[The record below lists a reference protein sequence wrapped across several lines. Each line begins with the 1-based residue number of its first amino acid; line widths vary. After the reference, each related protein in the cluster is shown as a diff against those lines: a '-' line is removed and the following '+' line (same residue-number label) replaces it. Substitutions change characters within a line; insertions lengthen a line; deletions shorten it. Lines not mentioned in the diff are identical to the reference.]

1 MKRGLPLILSI
12 VGWLCSI
19 SAFGQFTVTTSPPL
33 SANNGATA
41 ISFEVQ
47 SGVPLV
53 ITGFSNTFN
62 TGSVVAEVWYRVG
75 GVQHISG
82 SNPVVSVANGW
93 VLAQGNIS
101 FTSPSN
107 TTPTAIPH
115 TFSIP
120 IPANTPV
127 GIAINGATG
136 GTRYVTWTASNPDV
150 FNDGTLTVRT
160 GTNYGYGGTVTSMT
174 NHPRQFA
181 GSVTYQFAGP
191 CQNPPYVGPAISN
204 KTLACSGERFNL
216 SMDSLTGGTGQTY
229 QWQIST
235 DSINWTNITGA
246 TNATL
251 DTSQTS
257 TNYYRCQVTCGAT
270 VSSAGVKVTT
280 NSTPLAAGTYSINS
294 SLPTGGTNFASFT
307 DLAQK
312 INCSGIA
319 GPIVVNVA
327 PFSGPYVEQVR
338 FNFVGGSSTTNTI
351 TINGNG
357 EVLSYSGGVSGN
369 YGTLTLDGAE
379 NFIFKNL
386 KIEVG
391 STASAGW
398 ALWMTNM
405 AKNIEID
412 SCTIS
417 VPLSLTTSLSSA
429 IVTGTSAT
437 SATTTGLGATD
448 YKVTNCIIEGGYYGF
463 VANGNTT
470 APYSS
475 NNIIQNNIIRDFYLY
490 GLFVRGQENT
500 LIEGNDISRAQR
512 TTLSTFYGLYLN
524 GEMVNTKVLRN
535 SIHNISDQNT
545 SSTSTAYPIYATTV
559 YGRGGSPLLIANNI
573 MYNLNTDGTV
583 YGIYQ
588 LTGDSIAYYHN
599 TISVDNVNA
608 TGASTIRA
616 MFISSSSGYF
626 DVKNNIFSITEGG
639 TGTKTL
645 MYLSSTL
652 PTFDINYNQYYS
664 SNVGTNVLGYYN
676 AANRNTLSD
685 FQTASNL
692 EANGVVGDPLFANSA
707 IGDLTPSAPAGNNN
721 GLNLQSIVPIDFT
734 GASRPTTPDRGAFE
748 FSPLYCL
755 QPYNL
760 QFDSVTTSSVY
771 LTWINDA
778 AADSVKI
785 EWVPCGGL
793 QGTGGVAYVADSS
806 YTVTGLMDNQCY
818 DFYFTSY
825 CGGTVGNGTG
835 VLQGVTTKCLPFSM
849 PYVEP
854 FTTWVPQCVEL
865 SPGGGGSWTWIHR
878 NNDFAEG
885 DFWSNSVGFSTM
897 RMAVVDVSTRAWM
910 RVRWA
915 HLYSASYPE
924 DRLVIRAAIEG
935 SGNWDTLVDFVGP
948 TFNSPNATNTNPPA
962 KTDFIETSVVLDTS
976 FTGEDVEFELIALT
990 DFGPDVY
997 IDDFIVEQVPS
1008 CLPPFDL
1015 TASNITTS
1023 GATIGWQTISG
1034 TSFNIEYGPCGFQ
1047 QGSGVGTVVTNVTQP
1062 YTMSGLSPNTCYHVY
1077 VNDPCSNSWTGP
1089 LEFTTPCL
1097 SQLNGLYTVGGPAGP
1112 NNFATLDSAVAEL
1125 NGCGISGP
1133 VIFDLAP
1140 GTYMTSMVMAEITG
1154 SSPTNTVTWR
1164 GQGVGLDTIRSMGQ
1178 GAVVMNGT
1186 KNMIFKNLTL
1196 EAPTGFTV
1204 WMNSG
1209 ARNITIDSCHVIASL
1224 TSTSTLDNPIVSSG
1238 LNTSASSYQLN
1249 AYDVTVT
1256 NSKIIGGY
1264 YGVRF
1269 NGQSTTSRTDGFV
1282 IENNEFEGQYL
1293 YATYFYYCDSIR
1305 VANNVMD
1312 NFRITSG
1319 YGFYAVYANYFEVE
1333 ANYIKANTYPIYVSQ
1348 GNTSV
1353 AQSTNSKIVNNMCV
1367 GGAYGMFLATVNN
1380 MDMYHNSSKGT
1391 TYGIY
1396 FSGSTYNNSNIRNN
1410 IFQGG
1415 SSYAFYV
1422 TSGAFPSSTSIDY
1435 NLYHSETGANIA
1447 YYGTAIRTD
1456 LTAWQTAYP
1465 TLNVNSLQGDPVFS
1479 GPDDLHI
1486 VGTLPNDQGDNTA
1499 GVTVDIDGDVRPAS
1513 GALAVDIGADEFTPK
1528 QWDAEYIALLGANG
1542 GCGDSAVALEVV
1554 VRNLGQ
1560 QTITSLPI
1568 SVAISGSLTT
1578 TLNTTASVNIA
1589 SLETDTIPVGTFN
1602 IYNGGVVS
1610 FNVGLALANDQEI
1623 ANDSGSVMN
1632 VLYIPFQPIVF
1643 SGDSVCANVD
1653 SVDLAALTIPG
1664 TMYGWYANMT
1674 DTVALAMGDTFRA
1687 PVSGQSTYYV
1697 EYLNNA
1703 DSLLTTFAAGNSQ
1716 SGNMFDLVVKNGIT
1730 LTGLTVNPTGS
1741 GAVTFEV
1748 YYRSGSYSGFEN
1760 SSAGW
1765 TLIET
1770 HVGTSVTP
1778 GGYFFPL
1785 TTPLT
1790 MAPGTHALYV
1800 TATSGSVSYTNGSSV
1815 GSIYASNNDIDFLQ
1829 GIGKSYP
1836 FGSTFSPRIWNGIL
1850 HYGSVGCSN
1859 IRVPVSFGVDSAIVV
1874 ASGTAT
1880 ASGTG
1885 SLTANFD
1892 ASATTGGDVYTWK
1905 FGDGNIGSGMTTSH
1919 TYGQGGDYTVWL
1931 IATDTTCGTVD
1942 SVQIALNGLN
1952 VNENLLSRSLN
1963 IFPNPTQGV
1972 FHVTFDIEGVQKVQV
1987 RLLNLLGEEIALFD
2001 HGTRSGQFA
2010 QDYDL
2015 TGQADGVYLIEIRTD
2030 RGITTRR
2037 INLHR

>member
-19 SAFGQFTVTTSPPL
+19 SAFGQFTVATTHT
-33 SANNGATA
+33 ANNGSTA
-41 ISFEVQ
+41 VTFEVTA
-47 SGVPLV
+47 SAPII
-53 ITGFSNTFN
+53 ITGIANAYNS
-62 TGSVVAEVWYRVG
+62 GSISAEVWYRVG
-75 GVQHISG
+75 GVLHAG
-82 SNPVVSVANGW
+82 ATTPNVSAANGW
-93 VLAQGNIS
+93 VQLVATTVAGNGS
-101 FTSPSN
+101 
-107 TTPTAIPH
+107 TPV
-115 TFSIP
+115 P
-120 IPANTPV
+120 IPGNYQLNVAAGQVV
-127 GIAINGATG
+127 GICVTG
-136 GTRYVTWTASNPDV
+136 GTRYMTYAAGAPTSFTDN
-150 FNDGTLTVRT
+150 TLTINT
-160 GTNYGYGGTVTSMT
+160 GPGKGFGGSFPNPTIATRDFV
-174 NHPRQFA
+174 

-191 CQNPPYVGPAISN
+191 CINPPYAGNTVSDKSI
-204 KTLACSGERFNL
+204 TCSGERFTL
-216 SMDSLTGGTGQTY
+216 SMDSLTSGLGQTY
-229 QWQIST
+229 QWQISP
-235 DSINWTNITGA
+235 DSLVWSNITGA
-246 TNATL
+246 TAFTL
-251 DTSQTS
+251 DTSQTA
-257 TNYYRCQVTCGAT
+257 TNYYRCIITC
-270 VSSAGVKVTT
+270 SASDTSTAVKVTT

-294 SLPTGGTNFASFT
+294 GLPTAGTNFASFT

-338 FNFVGGSSTTNTI
+338 FNFVGGSSSTNTI

-357 EVLSYSGGVSGN
+357 EVLSYASGVSGN
-369 YGTLTLDGAE
+369 YATLTLDGAE
-379 NFIFKNL
+379 NFIFNNL

-391 STASAGW
+391 STASSGW

-417 VPLSLTTSLSSA
+417 VPLSLTTSLSA
-429 IVTGTSAT
+429 ALVTGTSAT

-535 SIHNISDQNT
+535 AIHNISDQNT

-559 YGRGGSPLLIANNI
+559 YGRGGAPLLIANNI

-645 MYLSSTL
+645 MYLSSTN
-652 PTFDINYNQYYS
+652 PTFSINYNQYFS
-664 SNVGTNVLGYYN
+664 SATGTNILGYYGGN
-676 AANRNTLSD
+676 QNSLSD
-685 FQTASNL
+685 FQTASSQ
-692 EANGVVGDPLFANSA
+692 EANGVVGDPLFVNPA
-707 IGDLTPSAPAGNNN
+707 IGDLTPSAPPGNNN

-760 QFDSVTTSSVY
+760 QFDTVTTSSVF
-771 LTWINDA
+771 LSWINDA

-785 EWVPCGGL
+785 EWVPCGGS
-793 QGTGGVAYVADSS
+793 QGTGNFVFVADSS
-806 YTVTGLMDNQCY
+806 YTVTGLMDNTCY

-825 CGGTVGNGTG
+825 CGGTIGNGTG

-865 SPGGGGSWTWIHR
+865 SSGGGGSWTWIHR

-885 DFWSNSVGFSTM
+885 NFWSNSVGFSTM

-910 RVRWA
+910 RFRWA
-915 HLYSASYPE
+915 HLYSASYPD

-948 TFNSPNATNTNPPA
+948 TFTSPNATNTNPPS

-990 DFGPDVY
+990 DFGPDLY

-1164 GQGVGLDTIRSMGQ
+1164 GQGVGLDTIRAMGQ
-1178 GAVVMNGT
+1178 GAVTLNGT
-1186 KNMIFKNLTL
+1186 KNMIFKNLTI
-1196 EAPTGFTV
+1196 ETTSGFTI

-1224 TSTSTLDNPIVSSG
+1224 TSTTTLDNPIIASG
-1238 LNTSASSYQLN
+1238 LNTTASNYQLN

-1264 YGVRF
+1264 YGVRI
-1269 NGQSTTSRTDGFV
+1269 NGQSTTSRTDGYV
-1282 IENNEFEGQYL
+1282 IENNEFEGQYF
-1293 YATYFYYCDSIR
+1293 YAAYFYYCDSIR
-1305 VANNVMD
+1305 VANNVMG
-1312 NFRITSG
+1312 NFRSTGG
-1319 YGFYAVYANYFEVE
+1319 YGFYAYYPNYFEVE
-1333 ANYIKANTYPIYVSQ
+1333 ANNIKANTYPIYVSQ
-1348 GNTSV
+1348 GNTSIT
-1353 AQSTNSKIVNNMCV
+1353 QSTNSKIINNMCV

-1380 MDMYHNSSKGT
+1380 MDMYHNSSKGN

-1435 NLYHSETGANIA
+1435 NLYHSVTGANIA
-1447 YYGTAIRTD
+1447 YYGTTIRTD

-1513 GALAVDIGADEFTPK
+1513 GALAVDMGADEFTPK
-1528 QWDAEYIALLGANG
+1528 QWDAEYVALLGANG

-1568 SVAISGSLTT
+1568 SVAISGTLTT
-1578 TLNTTASVNIA
+1578 TLNTTATVNIA
-1589 SLETDTIPVGTFN
+1589 SLDVDTISVGTFN

-1623 ANDSGSVMN
+1623 SNDSGSVMN
-1632 VLYIPFQPIVF
+1632 VLYLPFQPIVF

-1703 DSLLTTFAAGNSQ
+1703 DSLLTTFAAGNGQ
-1716 SGNMFDLVVKNGIT
+1716 SGNMFDLVIKNGIS
-1730 LTGLTVNPTGS
+1730 LTGLTVNPQSSGS
-1741 GAVTFEV
+1741 VTFEV
-1748 YYRSGSYSGFEN
+1748 YYRSGSFVGFEG

-1770 HVGTSVTP
+1770 HVGTAVTA
-1778 GGYFFPL
+1778 GGYYFPL

-1790 MAPGTHALYV
+1790 MAPGLHSLYV
-1800 TATSGSVSYTNGSSV
+1800 TATNGSVSYTNGTSA

-1829 GIGKSYP
+1829 GVGIAYP
-1836 FGSTFSPRIWNGIL
+1836 WAGTFNPRIWNGIL

-1892 ASATTGGDVYTWK
+1892 ASTTTGGDVYTWK
-1905 FGDGNIGSGMTTSH
+1905 FGDGNTGTGMTTSH

-1952 VNENLLSRSLN
+1952 VEENLLNRSLN